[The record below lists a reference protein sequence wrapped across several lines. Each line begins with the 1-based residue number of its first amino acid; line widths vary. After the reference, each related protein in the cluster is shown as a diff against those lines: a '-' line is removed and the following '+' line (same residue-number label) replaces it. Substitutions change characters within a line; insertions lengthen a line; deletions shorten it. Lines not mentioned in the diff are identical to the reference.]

1 MDPFEVTSG
10 RVCTFVQIYAYI
22 YLRLKAACRHPR
34 TCFVVIREQSH
45 LHSFFVDIDSER
57 KEESLG
63 EIFLKTSSMPFSKVN
78 RELLEERDFF

>member
-1 MDPFEVTSG
+1 M
-10 RVCTFVQIYAYI
+10 
-22 YLRLKAACRHPR
+22 
-34 TCFVVIREQSH
+34 VIREQSH

>member
-1 MDPFEVTSG
+1 M
-10 RVCTFVQIYAYI
+10 
-22 YLRLKAACRHPR
+22 
-34 TCFVVIREQSH
+34 VICEQSH